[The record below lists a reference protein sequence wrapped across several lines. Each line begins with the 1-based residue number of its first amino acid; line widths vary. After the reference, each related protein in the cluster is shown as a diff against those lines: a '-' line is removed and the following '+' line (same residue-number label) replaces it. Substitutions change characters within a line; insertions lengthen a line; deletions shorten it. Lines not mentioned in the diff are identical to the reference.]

1 MSKIKAS
8 DLTKFSITA
17 SEANSKHITLEDLK
31 GITEILPNRKYRIV
45 ISNGFNIDGSRNR
58 ISATVDGTLVDAINK
73 KNEIKKEI
81 VDNKKSA
88 NAYSN
93 FESFSEVYIN
103 YLKEKIKNGQLEE
116 TTFEGY
122 YGLINLRILP
132 YFKDFILQDINE
144 ETVENWLGYL
154 SRTKTKSG
162 NFVHP
167 TTIAHAFK
175 VLSNMFNFAKLERIL
190 KENPCSFVK
199 KKPTEKPDEKE
210 YFTLEEMDYV
220 KELLSTTNIRLKTA
234 MFIIMD
240 TGCRR
245 EELLGLTWRDID
257 FEKKTININKAVA
270 TISTKSGVPS
280 YRIVEKNVKSRN
292 SNRVIG
298 IPNACISLL
307 KQYKAFKKDSG
318 LKVKADD
325 YVFTNWDNNTIWDP
339 NRLTAEWRLFRK
351 NNNIT
356 KNVPLH
362 GLRHSNATFLLSSG
376 MPKKD
381 VAKRLGHT
389 TEVLD
394 RIYTHSGE
402 EDDKKLVEKI
412 EESFYGNKEKYQRKF
427 STNAIISVIAG
438 YIDNENCKE
447 NYELLDYI
455 VEERV
460 NNENLVD
467 YLKASQDY
475 LISQYPILSI
485 FNSNEIISSKE
496 VFNERMKQFIDLVGE
511 KLTVKLPQDKIK
523 DYGKTII

>member
-1 MSKIKAS
+1 MYLLIGIIIRFGTRI
-8 DLTKFSITA
+8 DL
-17 SEANSKHITLEDLK
+17 LL
-31 GITEILPNRKYRIV
+31 
-45 ISNGFNIDGSRNR
+45 NGD
-58 ISATVDGTLVDAINK
+58 
-73 KNEIKKEI
+73 
-81 VDNKKSA
+81 
-88 NAYSN
+88 Y
-93 FESFSEVYIN
+93 
-103 YLKEKIKNGQLEE
+103 
-116 TTFEGY
+116 
-122 YGLINLRILP
+122 
-132 YFKDFILQDINE
+132 
-144 ETVENWLGYL
+144 
-154 SRTKTKSG
+154 
-162 NFVHP
+162 
-167 TTIAHAFK
+167 
-175 VLSNMFNFAKLERIL
+175 LER
-190 KENPCSFVK
+190 
-199 KKPTEKPDEKE
+199 T
-210 YFTLEEMDYV
+210 
-220 KELLSTTNIRLKTA
+220 
-234 MFIIMD
+234 
-240 TGCRR
+240 
-245 EELLGLTWRDID
+245 
-257 FEKKTININKAVA
+257 
-270 TISTKSGVPS
+270 
-280 YRIVEKNVKSRN
+280 
-292 SNRVIG
+292 
-298 IPNACISLL
+298 
-307 KQYKAFKKDSG
+307 
-318 LKVKADD
+318 
-325 YVFTNWDNNTIWDP
+325 
-339 NRLTAEWRLFRK
+339 
-351 NNNIT
+351 IT

-381 VAKRLGHT
+381 VARRLNHT

-496 VFNERMKQFIDLVGE
+496 VFNERMKKFIDLVGE